1 MGWTLVLSAAVL
13 EILWASLLKHANS
26 LASWSL
32 IFFLIVSSFLLLI
45 RAYKLIPV
53 GVAYAV
59 FVGLG
64 TIGTYIVSIYFFNET
79 LSLVQLVFL
88 TLLLI
93 GIIGLKFTT
102 REVKK

>member
-1 MGWTLVLSAAVL
+1 M
-13 EILWASLLKHANS
+13 
-26 LASWSL
+26 

-53 GVAYAV
+53 GIAYAV

-64 TIGTYIVSIYFFNET
+64 TVGTYVVSVYFFNET
-79 LSLVQLVFL
+79 LSLVQSVFL